1 MNKLVLSIAIASALG
16 LSACDSETVK
26 DVKKD
31 VADNGPVVIEPARVV
46 FDPAQGIAG
55 LSVPN
60 DLVFQ
65 GTQDGTL
72 EIPVE
77 DPTNGAD
84 PFVAASAL
92 DGWSTAQP
100 FVLNIDFPDGRSLDA
115 SSVLNAESVRIFET
129 TMGGDASDADCA
141 SVERGLA
148 CKVVKELVFSQDFIT
163 QASGNAV
170 AIVPLKPLKGST
182 TYVIALTDSLQDSL
196 GESIA
201 GSSTYELMRQDI
213 TSHPLGSASQLGLQA
228 VINSYEK
235 AAVSAGVESDS
246 LIYTM
251 AMTTQSTTDV
261 LYTLKSLMANNLQ
274 QNIFPTISMAD
285 TGMSVADVLA
295 GQIPAETV
303 PLYSAANYMSGSITL
318 PYYLGVP
325 TADNL
330 LAPVNT
336 WWKGLCDSGAMLAGL
351 AASNPAAIP
360 AEPVSETDAMC
371 MAISQAS
378 GLAAPGLR
386 DIGIDSERNLTRY
399 NPVPKQMA
407 MMPIDVQMTTPDLAW
422 ANPVRASLNM
432 EPLAEPEN
440 GWPVVIL
447 QHGITTKK
455 EVMLAVTGML
465 SINGFATV
473 AIDYPLHGSRGFD
486 LNGDGIDEINATT
499 ASTLHYVNLGS
510 MLTMR
515 DNTRQSAIDIL
526 GLRLGLNF
534 FGGVDSEGTPINID
548 SSEVHFL
555 GHSLGAIYGIN
566 ALALANTPL
575 APQVDPL
582 FHITSNVLASPG
594 LMLANFGMDSPAF
607 STLAKSNLA
616 YESSPDFKAFVDI
629 NYPDGYTQEQL
640 SALYEGFYAS
650 LTDAQRAELDGV
662 FAQFTL
668 IAQTVTGSGDP
679 INYVN
684 ALAATQTPTLLF
696 EIVGNGGDNKADQV
710 VTNTAPYT
718 PLGGT
723 EPAIALLGL
732 PGVNETTQGS
742 GAVRFINGHHGS
754 ILDPRPIENVS
765 PDAEKS
771 ARVTQEM
778 QSQMAAFFAT
788 KGQMIMVTD
797 PEVIH

>member
-1 MNKLVLSIAIASALG
+1 MKKLVLSIAIASTLG

-26 DVKKD
+26 DVKKE
-31 VADNGPVVIEPARVV
+31 VVENGPVVMEPARVV
-46 FDPAQGIAG
+46 FDPAKGIAG

-65 GTQDGTL
+65 GTKDGTL

-100 FVLNIDFPDGRSLDA
+100 FILNIDFPEDRSLDA

-141 SVERGLA
+141 TVERGLA

-163 QASGNAV
+163 QPSGNAI
-170 AIVPLKPLKGST
+170 AIVPLKPLKSST
-182 TYVIALTDSLQDSL
+182 TYVIALTNSLQDNL
-196 GESIA
+196 GEAVA

-213 TSHPLGSASQLGLQA
+213 TTHPLGDASQLGLQA

-235 AAVSAGVESDS
+235 AAVGAGVESDS

-261 LYTLKSLMANNLQ
+261 SYTLKSLMANNLQ
-274 QNIFPTISMAD
+274 QNIVPSISMAD
-285 TGMSVADVLA
+285 TGMSVADVLD

-303 PLYSAANYMSGSITL
+303 PLYSAANYMKGSITL

-336 WWKGLCDSGAMLAGL
+336 WWTGLCDSGAMLAGL
-351 AASNPAAIP
+351 AAADPTAIP
-360 AEPVSETDAMC
+360 TEAVSETDAMC

-386 DIGIDSERNLTRY
+386 DIGIDTERNLTRY

-422 ANPVRASLNM
+422 ANPVRASLGM
-432 EPLAEPEN
+432 EPIAEPEG

-447 QHGITTKK
+447 QHGITSYK

-465 SINGFATV
+465 SVNGFATV
-473 AIDYPLHGSRGFD
+473 AIDHPLHGSRGFD
-486 LNGDGIDEINATT
+486 LNGDGVDEINATT
-499 ASTLHYVNLGS
+499 ASALHYVNLAS

-515 DNTRQSAIDIL
+515 DNTRQSAIDIV

-534 FGGVDSEGTPINID
+534 FGGVDSNGNPININ

-555 GHSLGAIYGIN
+555 GHSLGAIYGMN
-566 ALALANTPL
+566 AIALANTPL

-582 FHITSNVLASPG
+582 FHITSSVLASPG
-594 LMLANFGMDSPAF
+594 LMLANFGIESPAF
-607 STLAKSNLA
+607 ENLIKSNLT
-616 YESSPDFKAFVDI
+616 YESLPEFKAFVDT

-640 SALYEGFYAS
+640 NALYEGFYAS

-668 IAQTVTGSGDP
+668 ISQTVTDSGDP

-696 EIVGNGGDNKADQV
+696 EIIGNGGDNLSDQV
-710 VTNTAPYT
+710 VTNTAPNT

-742 GAVRFINGHHGS
+742 GAVRFVNGHHS
-754 ILDPRPIENVS
+754 SLLDPRSNDAS

-788 KGQMIMVTD
+788 KGQMIMVND
-797 PEVIH
+797 SEVIH

>member
-1 MNKLVLSIAIASALG
+1 MLSVAIASTLG

-26 DVKKD
+26 DVKND
-31 VADNGPVVIEPARVV
+31 IAENGPVVVQPARVV
-46 FDPAQGIAG
+46 FDPAKGIEG

-72 EIPVE
+72 EIPVA
-77 DPTNGAD
+77 DPTDSSD

-92 DGWSTAQP
+92 DGWSTSQP
-100 FVLNIDFPDGRSLDA
+100 FVLSIDFPEGRSLDGD
-115 SSVLNAESVRIFET
+115 SVFNPDSVRIFET
-129 TMGGDASDADCA
+129 TMGGDVSDADCA
-141 SVERGLA
+141 TVERGLA
-148 CKVVKELVFSQDFIT
+148 CKVVRELVYTQDFIT
-163 QASGNAV
+163 QASGNDV
-170 AIVPLKPLKGST
+170 AIIPLKPLSGKT
-182 TYVIALTDSLQDSL
+182 TYVIALTSSLQDNL
-196 GESIA
+196 GEPIM

-213 TSHPLGSASQLGLQA
+213 KTHPLGDASQLALQG

-235 AAVSAGVESDS
+235 AVVSGGVESDS
-246 LIYTM
+246 IIYTM

-274 QNIFPTISMAD
+274 QGIVPSISVSD
-285 TGMSVADVLA
+285 TGLSVADALA
-295 GQIPAETV
+295 GQIPAQSV
-303 PLYSAANYMSGSITL
+303 PLYSAANLFSGSITL
-318 PYYLGVP
+318 PYYSGVP
-325 TADNL
+325 TATNP

-336 WWKGLCDSGAMLAGL
+336 WWNGLCDSGAMLAGL

-360 AEPVSETDAMC
+360 PEAVSETDGMC

-378 GLAAPGLR
+378 GLPAPGLR
-386 DIGIDSERNLTRY
+386 DLGIDQERNLTRY
-399 NPVPKQMA
+399 NPVPKQMT

-422 ANPVRASLNM
+422 ANPVRASMNM
-432 EPLAEPEN
+432 EPLTQPEN

-447 QHGITTKK
+447 QHGITSYK

-473 AIDYPLHGSRGFD
+473 AIDHPLHGSRGFD
-486 LNGDGIDEINATT
+486 LTGDGVDEINA
-499 ASTLHYVNLGS
+499 STVSSLHYVNLAS
-510 MLTMR
+510 MLSMR
-515 DNTRQSAIDIL
+515 DNTRQSAIDIV

-534 FGGVDSEGTPINID
+534 LGGVDGNGDPIKVN
-548 SSEVHFL
+548 SQEVHFL

-582 FHITSNVLASPG
+582 FKIDTNVLAMPG
-594 LMLANFGMDSPAF
+594 LMLPNFGIESPAF
-607 STLAKSNLA
+607 ELLVKSNLA
-616 YESSPDFKAFVDI
+616 YGASAEFKAYVDA
-629 NYPDGYTQEQL
+629 NYPTGYSQEQL
-640 SALYEGFYAS
+640 NALYEGFYAS
-650 LTDAQRAELDGV
+650 LTPAQQGELEGA
-662 FAQFTL
+662 FAQFTF
-668 IAQTVTGSGDP
+668 IAQTVTDAGDP

-684 ALAATQTPTLLF
+684 ALAATETPTLLF
-696 EIVGNGGDNKADQV
+696 EVVGNGADNLPDQV
-710 VTNTAPYT
+710 VTNTAPST

-723 EPAIALLGL
+723 EPLISLLGL
-732 PGVNETTQGS
+732 PGVSETTQGS
-742 GAVRFINGHHGS
+742 GAVRFAYGHHGS
-754 ILDPRPIENVS
+754 ILDPRPNDAS

-778 QSQMAAFFAT
+778 QTQMAGFYAT
-788 KGQMIMVTD
+788 KGQVIMVND